1 MTGEGKSVELSE
13 RQKATLATAITVL
26 SAVVILAAVAA
37 LLWLLG
43 LFLAKF
49 SHVFLPLAVAGV
61 IALILKPFF
70 DWLVERARLHPVL
83 ALAVLLLAILLPIVG
98 VGWFFGDLLVSQV
111 SGLIDKIPH
120 WWQGVTAWFQARL
133 PKLKELWDQYQVG
146 DRLQAA
152 TAGNEDSLVSGLQ
165 SVGWSFLSAGANVF
179 GALGAL
185 FSWAVLPVYVGFLLL
200 IDPHKVIGS
209 AGNMLPFL
217 KAETRDDVTY
227 LVQEFVKIVVAF
239 FRGQLLIA
247 FLQGLLYAVGFWA
260 VGLNY
265 GFVLGLLLGFL
276 NVIPYLG
283 SIVGLGLSLPLAFF
297 QEGGGT
303 STAIAVLVVF
313 TVVQFIE
320 GHLLTPKI
328 MGDRTGLHPMVI
340 IVAVFFWG
348 SALNGITGLV
358 LAIPLTAFFVVFWR
372 LAREKYIQE
381 VV

>member
-1 MTGEGKSVELSE
+1 MSVDLSD
-13 RQKATLATAITVL
+13 RQKETLAAAITVL

-37 LLWLLG
+37 LFWLLG
-43 LFLAKF
+43 AFLAEF

-70 DWLVERARLHPVL
+70 DWLIERLGLHPVL
-83 ALAVLLLAILLPIVG
+83 ALVVLFLAILLPVVG
-98 VGWFFGDLLVSQV
+98 IGWFFGDLLVSQIT
-111 SGLIDKIPH
+111 GLIAKIPD
-120 WWQGVTAWFQARL
+120 WWKGASEWFQAQL
-133 PKLKELWDQYQVG
+133 PQLKVLWDRYQVG

-165 SVGWSFLSAGANVF
+165 SVGWSFLLAGANLF
-179 GALGAL
+179 GAIGAL

-200 IDPHKVIGS
+200 IDPRKIIGS
-209 AGNMLPFL
+209 AGGMLPFL
-217 KAETRDDVTY
+217 KAETRDVVTY
-227 LVQEFVKIVVAF
+227 LVQEFVEIVVAF

-260 VGLNY
+260 VGLSY

-276 NVIPYLG
+276 NIIPYLG
-283 SIVGLGLSLPLAFF
+283 SIVGLGVTLPLAFF
-297 QEGGGT
+297 QEGGGL
-303 STAIAVLVVF
+303 STAIAVVVVF
-313 TVVQFIE
+313 TVVQIIE
-320 GHLLTPKI
+320 GNLLTPKI
-328 MGDRTGLHPMVI
+328 MGDQTGLHPMVI

>member
-1 MTGEGKSVELSE
+1 MSVELSE
-13 RQKATLATAITVL
+13 RQKETLAAAITVL
-26 SAVVILAAVAA
+26 SAVVILAAVVA
-37 LLWLLG
+37 LFWLLG
-43 LFLAKF
+43 AFLARF

-70 DWLVERARLHPVL
+70 DWLVERLGLHPVL
-83 ALAVLLLAILLPIVG
+83 ALVVLFLAILLPVVG
-98 VGWFFGDLLVSQV
+98 VGWFFGDLLVSQI
-111 SGLIDKIPH
+111 SGLIAKIPD
-120 WWQGVTAWFQARL
+120 WWKGVSEWFQAQL
-133 PKLKELWDQYQVG
+133 PQLKVLWDRYQVG

-165 SVGWSFLSAGANVF
+165 SVGWSFLSAGANLF
-179 GALGAL
+179 GAIGTL

-200 IDPHKVIGS
+200 IDPRKIIGS
-209 AGNMLPFL
+209 AGGMLPFL
-217 KAETRDDVTY
+217 KAETRDVVTY
-227 LVQEFVKIVVAF
+227 LVQEFVEIIVAF

-260 VGLNY
+260 VGLSY

-276 NVIPYLG
+276 NIIPYLG
-283 SIVGLGLSLPLAFF
+283 SIVGLGVTLPLAFF
-297 QEGGGT
+297 QEGGGL
-303 STAIAVLVVF
+303 STAIAVVVVF
-313 TVVQFIE
+313 TVVQIIE
-320 GHLLTPKI
+320 GNLLTPKI
-328 MGDRTGLHPMVI
+328 MGDQTGLHPMVI

>member
-1 MTGEGKSVELSE
+1 MSMELSE
-13 RQKATLATAITVL
+13 RQKATLAAAITVL

-37 LLWLLG
+37 LFWLLG
-43 LFLAKF
+43 AFLARF

-61 IALILKPFF
+61 IALILKPYF
-70 DWLVERARLHPVL
+70 DWLVERLHLHPVV
-83 ALAVLLLAILLPIVG
+83 ALVALLLTILVPVVG
-98 VGWFFGDLLVSQV
+98 VGWFFGDLLVGQI
-111 SGLIDKIPH
+111 SGLIDKIPD
-120 WWQGVTAWFQARL
+120 WWQGVAAWFQARL

-152 TAGNEDSLVSGLQ
+152 TSGNENSLVSGLQ
-165 SVGWSFLSAGANVF
+165 TVGLSFLSAGANVF

-200 IDPHKVIGS
+200 IDPRKVIGS
-209 AGNMLPFL
+209 AGGMLPFL
-217 KAETRDDVTY
+217 KAETRDDFTY
-227 LVQEFVKIVVAF
+227 LVQEFVEIVVAF

-247 FLQGLLYAVGFWA
+247 FLQGLLFAIGFWA

-265 GFVLGLLLGFL
+265 GFILGLLLGFL
-276 NVIPYLG
+276 NIIPYLG
-283 SIVGLGLSLPLAFF
+283 SIVGLGVTLPLAFF
-297 QEGGGT
+297 EAGGGL
-303 STAIAVLVVF
+303 STVVAVMVVF
-313 TVVQFIE
+313 TVVQLIE
-320 GHLLTPKI
+320 GNLLTPKI
-328 MGDRTGLHPMVI
+328 MGDQTGLHPMVI

-381 VV
+381 VM